1 MAQQA
6 EKVIQTQT
14 SEVERLKAMLVDEED
29 KNRHLKTMLARQPL
43 WRTPPS
49 HLSIAPPQDSDGSFH
64 SPANESGDTGPVQG
78 EGVRRCVPIGP
89 NHQAKLPD
97 CTFAKDSADSL
108 SFLSLEIEDCSNMQ
122 APVQF
127 GPRPADSNAMP
138 LLTPTSGHPTNPP
151 RPETTLVVHEST
163 GGASSSS
170 FDWSKLAAMA
180 QQAAEGI
187 HTWSSE
193 VERLKTNLTEEKDK
207 NECLKIMFV
216 EVKDNNEC
224 LKTMIAEE
232 KDKYEHLKT
241 MLADEKD
248 KNERLKAMLVEEE
261 DKIGHLKA
269 MLTEEKDKCERLKTM
284 LADEK
289 NENER
294 LKINLAEE
302 EDKDE
307 PLKSM
312 LLGEENKNERLK
324 TMCNSSGPCPS
335 FASTDAMPL
344 LTPTSGPAVDAPWPG
359 MTTAIRDSAGGALT
373 KPIDWSKLTEM
384 AQHAVEVIQRQTSEV
399 ERLRATLVEE
409 EDKIGDHKTM
419 LEEEKDKYERL
430 KTMLAEDDKNRDL
443 VSVPAEMEKNECL
456 QTMLTEEKDK
466 NERLNTMLVEEKDK
480 NKRLQLSLHQANTK
494 LGSFYKMIEEVFH
507 NFDMKKS
514 SRKKL

>member
-1 MAQQA
+1 
-6 EKVIQTQT
+6 
-14 SEVERLKAMLVDEED
+14 
-29 KNRHLKTMLARQPL
+29 
-43 WRTPPS
+43 
-49 HLSIAPPQDSDGSFH
+49 
-64 SPANESGDTGPVQG
+64 
-78 EGVRRCVPIGP
+78 
-89 NHQAKLPD
+89 
-97 CTFAKDSADSL
+97 
-108 SFLSLEIEDCSNMQ
+108 
-122 APVQF
+122 
-127 GPRPADSNAMP
+127 
-138 LLTPTSGHPTNPP
+138 
-151 RPETTLVVHEST
+151 
-163 GGASSSS
+163 
-170 FDWSKLAAMA
+170 
-180 QQAAEGI
+180 
-187 HTWSSE
+187 
-193 VERLKTNLTEEKDK
+193 
-207 NECLKIMFV
+207 
-216 EVKDNNEC
+216 
-224 LKTMIAEE
+224 
-232 KDKYEHLKT
+232 
-241 MLADEKD
+241 
-248 KNERLKAMLVEEE
+248 
-261 DKIGHLKA
+261 

-443 VSVPAEMEKNECL
+443 
-456 QTMLTEEKDK
+456 EKDK